1 MIKRIRH
8 LLPLHAKLT
17 PYHCLPILL
26 LDYADTLW
34 GDKNNH
40 TFSQGGSQG
49 SAKFTTEKLINR
61 GSTSLGYNNSFHS
74 YQSRKS
80 NDLHLPRVCTNLG
93 KQTFIFKH

>member
-17 PYHCLPILL
+17 PYHCLTILL
-26 LDYADTLW
+26 LNYGDTLW
-34 GDKNNH
+34 GDKSNH
-40 TFSQGGSQG
+40 TFSQG